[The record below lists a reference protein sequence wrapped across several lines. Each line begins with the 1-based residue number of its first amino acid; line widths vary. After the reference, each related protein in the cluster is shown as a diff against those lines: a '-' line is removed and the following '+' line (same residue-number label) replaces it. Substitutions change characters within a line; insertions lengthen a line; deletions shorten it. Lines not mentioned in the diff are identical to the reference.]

1 MSVKLPSVATTVGS
15 PRPESRARC
24 VPFHPTLGLAFIP
37 TASLVLAF
45 ALAAYFNHLVL
56 IPGYWD
62 ARRYGTYA
70 ATLLVTMA
78 LPTAAAL
85 AVIRTSYVRTLGPDP
100 DPNGVYVHF
109 AIDFFG
115 MLMHVAAATVL
126 VWAVRRFLGPADLA
140 RKTP

>member
-1 MSVKLPSVATTVGS
+1 MMGCFSGIQVASVPWEGRGTKPEVIRLPPESPCQWMSVKLPSVATTVGS

-85 AVIRTSYVRTLGPDP
+85 AVIRTSYVRTLGPD
-100 DPNGVYVHF
+100 
-109 AIDFFG
+109 
-115 MLMHVAAATVL
+115 
-126 VWAVRRFLGPADLA
+126 
-140 RKTP
+140 